1 MIAIS
6 NPKHHLMPLR
16 FRFALVIEE
25 ADSLRMSL
33 VNVLRAQGW
42 HVHGIWRAER
52 AFHILP
58 HIPYSLI
65 VIDSDL
71 PGISGIDFVRILH
84 DSREWREIQLVVITS
99 SQSVAFANQIAEYGA
114 FVARKSNWQDDLF
127 SFLSRHDK
135 DPTKN
140 SLSDQRV

>member
-1 MIAIS
+1 MIAI
-6 NPKHHLMPLR
+6 PDPQHRLVLLK

-33 VNVLRAQGW
+33 VNVLKAQGW
-42 HVHGIWRAER
+42 YVHGIWLAER

-65 VIDSDL
+65 VINSDL

-99 SQSVAFANQIAEYGA
+99 SQSVAFANEIAEYGA
-114 FVARKSNWQDDLF
+114 FMARKSRWQEDLF
-127 SFLSRHDK
+127 SFLARHDK
-135 DPTKN
+135 DPIEN
-140 SLSDQRV
+140 SVNDQRV